1 MSAPGAFDELTG
13 TRKFDR
19 QRSLPLYH
27 VTMFSRKLQRTAWI
41 ALALLIVLQCKEEP
55 KLKARINRTKGS
67 VEIVSGTAKKAAA
80 VGDLLLPGD
89 RLVTGSD
96 SSVDLLFP
104 GGSVLRL
111 QQSSDLTL
119 EELGAKSQMKL
130 DKGDLLLGV
139 SKLKAS
145 ESMQITTPTVV
156 AAVRGTSFSISTIKN
171 AIAVLTGKVQVEK
184 DGQSVVAE
192 SMKEVRTDEDK
203 LQSAKLSKENAD
215 QLREILEIE
224 GVQNLDDFEEMQ
236 KNWAGFAL
244 ENNLDYL
251 PAAKQELPSREVR
264 EK

>member
-1 MSAPGAFDELTG
+1 MS
-13 TRKFDR
+13 
-19 QRSLPLYH
+19 
-27 VTMFSRKLQRTAWI
+27 SRKLQRTAWI
-41 ALALLIVLQCKEEP
+41 ALAFLIVLQCKEEP

-67 VEIVSGTAKKAAA
+67 VEILSGTTKKAATI
-80 VGDLLLPGD
+80 GDLILPGD

-111 QQSSDLTL
+111 QQNSDLTL

-130 DKGDLLLGV
+130 DRGDILLGV
-139 SKLKAS
+139 NKLKDS
-145 ESMQITTPTVV
+145 ESTQVTTPTVV

-171 AIAVLTGKVQVEK
+171 VIAVLTGKVLVEK

-192 SMKEVRTDEDK
+192 SMKEIRTDEDK
-203 LQSAKLSKENAD
+203 LQPAKLSKENAD
-215 QLREILEIE
+215 QLREILEVE

-244 ENNLDYL
+244 DNNIDVM
-251 PAAKQELPSREVR
+251 PAAQREIPSREVR